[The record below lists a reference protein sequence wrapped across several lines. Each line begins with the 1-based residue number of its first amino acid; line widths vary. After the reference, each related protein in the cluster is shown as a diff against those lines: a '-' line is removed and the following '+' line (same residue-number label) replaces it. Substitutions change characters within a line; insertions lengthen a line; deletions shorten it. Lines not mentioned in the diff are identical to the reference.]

1 MKHIF
6 EKIALSLSAFTL
18 SCSPALK
25 EPSETPSSPAVFEW
39 TSPLEYEYIDEDCSQ
54 LKKYSK
60 IIAQKLIKNE
70 KASPIFKLGNI
81 VFFEIKNSK
90 NTADAVYVFRSA
102 AVALPDHYFEMP
114 NDELFRTFAS
124 SVRSQPNALEDYVR
138 VRAMV
143 ILSTG
148 NPRYLQEPEDAP
160 TWTERDGR
168 LEIVYYR
175 LKSNGMAAET
185 REKCTLTVDSD
196 QNYHHECQ
204 DATAK

>member
-1 MKHIF
+1 M
-6 EKIALSLSAFTL
+6 SLHT
-18 SCSPALK
+18 
-25 EPSETPSSPAVFEW
+25 
-39 TSPLEYEYIDEDCSQ
+39 LEYEYIDEDCSQ

-90 NTADAVYVFRSA
+90 NTADAVYAFRSA

-148 NPRYLQEPEDAP
+148 NPHYLQEPEDAP

>member
-1 MKHIF
+1 M
-6 EKIALSLSAFTL
+6 
-18 SCSPALK
+18 
-25 EPSETPSSPAVFEW
+25 
-39 TSPLEYEYIDEDCSQ
+39 
-54 LKKYSK
+54 
-60 IIAQKLIKNE
+60 
-70 KASPIFKLGNI
+70 
-81 VFFEIKNSK
+81 
-90 NTADAVYVFRSA
+90 
-102 AVALPDHYFEMP
+102 
-114 NDELFRTFAS
+114 
-124 SVRSQPNALEDYVR
+124 RSQPNALEDYVR

-148 NPRYLQEPEDAP
+148 NPHYLQEPEDAP